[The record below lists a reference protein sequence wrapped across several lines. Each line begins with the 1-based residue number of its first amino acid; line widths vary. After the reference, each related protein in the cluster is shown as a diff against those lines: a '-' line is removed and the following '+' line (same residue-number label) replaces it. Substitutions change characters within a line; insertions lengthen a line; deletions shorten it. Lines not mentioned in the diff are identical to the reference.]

1 MTNKRSTPYSDAAAQ
16 HHRRVAAFAVE
27 IGREIGLNGFE
38 LGLLQ
43 EAASLH
49 EVPIALL
56 QPDAQSRLLA
66 DVLGKPA
73 PPATDGVVSDAVRS
87 VLRDFQDDGPASE
100 HSRVVEVLAMADAL
114 DQHMEFEQFTDSCAD
129 TLEES
134 NAPHEVAISY
144 LRKSSLKEVRRIVPT
159 LPVYQAAAV
168 KALCELARP
177 DLELRDLERIAKT
190 DPVLA
195 GRLVEAA
202 NSALFSTRNRIGSL
216 MQAISY
222 IGLTFSKT
230 LLLAAV
236 SKPMFSHPRLRG
248 SWRHVLDSAELA
260 GKIASKTKLVAPEEA
275 VLAGLMHD
283 VGILPLSI
291 LNSDA
296 TARCSRLINHGCP
309 QRVAEMVVY
318 GVDHAQAGAA
328 VLETWKFP
336 PDLIRAVSA
345 HHSPERCNHPL
356 SAILYI
362 AEFCAGEDEDLP
374 SAMRLRVA
382 AARLGLEVAEVMKIE
397 NSKQLTAL
405 FHA

>member
-1 MTNKRSTPYSDAAAQ
+1 MTNKGSSPYSDAADQ

-43 EAASLH
+43 EAANLH
-49 EVPIALL
+49 EVPVALL
-56 QPDAQSRLLA
+56 QPEAQSRLLA
-66 DVLGKPA
+66 DVLGQPA
-73 PPATDGVVSDAVRS
+73 PPSAGGVVNDAVRS
-87 VLRDFQDDGPASE
+87 ILREFQNDGPTSE

-114 DQHMEFEQFTDSCAD
+114 DQHMEYQQFSEEESDA
-129 TLEES
+129 LEES
-134 NAPHEVAISY
+134 NAPHDVAISY

-159 LPVYQAAAV
+159 LPVYQAAAI
-168 KALCELARP
+168 KALCELAKP
-177 DLELRDLERIAKT
+177 DLELKDLERIAKT

-195 GRLVEAA
+195 GRLIEAA
-202 NSALFSTRNRIGSL
+202 NSALFSARERIRSL

-222 IGLTFSKT
+222 VGLSFSKT
-230 LLLAAV
+230 LLLAALTR
-236 SKPMFSHPRLRG
+236 PMFSHPRLRG
-248 SWRHVLDSAELA
+248 SWQHVLDSAELA
-260 GKIASKTKLVAPEEA
+260 GKIAAKTKVVAPEEA

-296 TARCSRLINHGCP
+296 TARCSRLVNHGCP
-309 QRVAEMVVY
+309 QRIAECVVY

-336 PDLIRAVSA
+336 PELIRAVSA
-345 HHSPERCNHPL
+345 HHSPERSTDPL

-362 AEFCAGEDEDLP
+362 TEFCGGEDEDLP

-382 AARLGLEVAEVMKIE
+382 TERLGLKVGDLMKLE
-397 NSKQLTAL
+397 NSRQLAAL
-405 FHA
+405 FAN